1 MRHLGGEGGGCLN
14 RDSSASV
21 KVPFGRYQKFE
32 ADVGVAVFGG
42 RVQGR
47 GLVVV
52 LGVNVG
58 SVAQQQRDEVQ
69 LAQAGGENEDRTAIL
84 FNVKSKTC

>member
-14 RDSSASV
+14 RDSRGSGKS
-21 KVPFGRYQKFE
+21 PFGRYQKFE